1 MLVTHDFGGEQSSEV
16 IDLRNPDNVCASFA
30 DAGPRQFPYGALLQK
45 SLPVVCGG
53 YSNQD
58 CVVIG
63 RDTSTPLV
71 DLTFPRPESASVL
84 IDDSTLWITGAE
96 WGEGLGNSE
105 FVTIESDGSAQSI
118 LGPDLPMQ
126 VFGHCMA
133 KIDDNT
139 YFLSGGYRLDTD
151 SIATKA
157 TFFYDMTS
165 ETWTRGPDMIERRA
179 HHSCEVFMNPATNN
193 LNIVLMGGYDY
204 ETQTTLEQTELLDLD
219 GGAHGWTYGPRVPQ
233 AVRNPASV
241 SLGKSVVLIG
251 GLLGSELSSSDQLN
265 ELVCDADS
273 WCSWVTLEQTLKHPR
288 WGHVA
293 MLIPDDLAGC

>member
-165 ETWTRGPDMIERRA
+165 ETWTRGPNMIESRA

-219 GGAHGWTYGPRVPQ
+219 GGANGWTYGPSVPQ

-241 SLGKSVVLIG
+241 SLGNSVVLIG

-273 WCSWVTLEQTLKHPR
+273 CSWVTLEQTLKHPR

-293 MLIPDDLAGC
+293 MLIPDDLAEC

>member
-219 GGAHGWTYGPRVPQ
+219 GGANGWTYGPSVPQ

-241 SLGKSVVLIG
+241 SLGNSVVLIG

-273 WCSWVTLEQTLKHPR
+273 CSWMTLEQTLKHPR
-288 WGHVA
+288 
-293 MLIPDDLAGC
+293 

>member
-179 HHSCEVFMNPATNN
+179 HHSCEVFMNPATNH

-204 ETQTTLEQTELLDLD
+204 DTQTTLVQTELLDMD
-219 GGAHGWTYGPRVPQ
+219 GGANGWTYGPRVPQ

-241 SLGKSVVLIG
+241 SLGNSVVLIG
-251 GLLGSELSSSDQLN
+251 GLLGSELSSSDQLY

>member
-16 IDLRNPDNVCASFA
+16 LDLRNPDNVCASFA
-30 DAGPRQFPYGALLQK
+30 YAGPRQFPYGALLQK

-219 GGAHGWTYGPRVPQ
+219 GGANGWTYGPSVPQ

-265 ELVCDADS
+265 ELICDADS
-273 WCSWVTLEQTLKHPR
+273 CSWVTLEQTLKHPR

>member
-165 ETWTRGPDMIERRA
+165 ETWTRGPNMIESRA
-179 HHSCEVFMNPATNN
+179 HHSCEVFMNPATNH

-204 ETQTTLEQTELLDLD
+204 DTQTTLEQTELLDLD

>member
-165 ETWTRGPDMIERRA
+165 ETWTTGPNMIESRA
-179 HHSCEVFMNPATNN
+179 HHSCEVFMNPATNH

-204 ETQTTLEQTELLDLD
+204 DFQTTLVQTELLDMD
-219 GGAHGWTYGPRVPQ
+219 GGANGWTYGPRVPQ

-241 SLGKSVVLIG
+241 SLGNSVVLIG

>member
-165 ETWTRGPDMIERRA
+165 ETWTTGPNMIESRA

-204 ETQTTLEQTELLDLD
+204 DTQTTLVQTELLDMD
-219 GGAHGWTYGPRVPQ
+219 GGANGWTYGPRVPQ

-241 SLGKSVVLIG
+241 SLGNSVVLIG
-251 GLLGSELSSSDQLN
+251 GLLGSELSSSDQL
-265 ELVCDADS
+265 L
-273 WCSWVTLEQTLKHPR
+273 T
-288 WGHVA
+288 
-293 MLIPDDLAGC
+293 AGNNC

>member
-165 ETWTRGPDMIERRA
+165 ETWTRGPNMIESRA

-204 ETQTTLEQTELLDLD
+204 DTQTTLVQTELLDLD
-219 GGAHGWTYGPRVPQ
+219 GGANGWTYGPRVPQ

-241 SLGKSVVLIG
+241 SLGNSVVLIG

>member
-165 ETWTRGPDMIERRA
+165 ETWTRGPNMIESRA

-273 WCSWVTLEQTLKHPR
+273 CSWVTLEQTLKHPR